1 MKRPSR
7 HGLAGALALSLG
19 SVSGWAAAGDEPPV
33 RMEPVFV
40 EAASS
45 NPWQYFRVPG
55 FEVISHCPDDFNR
68 VYARALEASTAARA
82 ALLPRDFWG
91 GLSTPMKI
99 VLYNREPEG
108 GQAFSRPKPIDL
120 SWVSGDDGT
129 AGPYS
134 LLRTYPTVVGDG
146 DTFISCGNYW
156 SLLSSTSDFYA
167 DPDSE
172 IRVRCRLPQL
182 PHWFVSGLVG
192 PGGILATWTVEPGAG
207 GQEFAVVPS
216 VTWGSRAETLA
227 LIKDP
232 KRPRAVMALSR
243 FFGAAVPAGEEDAWD
258 AEAALLVRWGLFGT
272 EPDGRP
278 HREAFLDLVR
288 GACGQPVTET
298 RFRELLGMG
307 FAEAEA
313 RLRAYVAVA
322 VREPVRLP
330 LGVAREKT
338 VEIREATPTEVAR
351 IVGDWGRLEARAVGM
366 QNLDY
371 QRECLDQADRLFE
384 RIYARQTSDP
394 GFLAAFGL
402 YALQVG
408 DVTRGRE
415 ALESATGAGVVRARA
430 YLELARL
437 KLGDSL
443 PFAEQGIGDLNE
455 ADYGRVVGLL
465 DTAMEQAPSLV
476 GSYLLLAKAM
486 EHAPK
491 KPALGDMEVLEGA
504 VALFP
509 GNASLAYKVA
519 TLYKRFGY
527 PEKAQAVIARA
538 FRMADTN
545 EDRARLAAFVVRDR

>member
-1 MKRPSR
+1 MKRLSPQ
-7 HGLAGALALSLG
+7 GVAGALAFFLA

-40 EAASS
+40 EAASA
-45 NPWQYFRVPG
+45 NPWQYFSVPG

-82 ALLPRDFWG
+82 ALLPLDFWG
-91 GLSTPMKI
+91 NLSTPMKV
-99 VLYNREPEG
+99 VLFNREPAE

-134 LLRTYPTVVGDG
+134 LLKTYPTVVGDG

-156 SLLSSTSDFYA
+156 GLLSSTADFYV

-172 IRVRCRLPQL
+172 IRIRCRLPQL
-182 PHWFVSGLVG
+182 PYWFISGLVG
-192 PGGILATWTVEPGAG
+192 PGGILATWTVEPGAAG
-207 GQEFAVVPS
+207 REFAVVPTL
-216 VTWGSRAETLA
+216 TWGSRAETLA
-227 LIKDP
+227 LIRDP
-232 KRPRAVMALSR
+232 KRARTVMALSE
-243 FFGAAVPAGEEDAWD
+243 FFGAAVPEGQEDAWN
-258 AEAALLVRWGLFGT
+258 AEAALLVRWGLFGA
-272 EPDGRP
+272 EPDGRS
-278 HREAFLDLVR
+278 HRDAFLDLVR
-288 GACGQPVTET
+288 GASVRPVSEAYFKG
-298 RFRELLGMG
+298 RLGMG
-307 FAEAEA
+307 YAEAES

-322 VREPVRLP
+322 VRDPVRLP
-330 LGVAREKT
+330 LAATSDGS
-338 VEIREATPTEVAR
+338 VEIREATPTQVAR
-351 IVGDWGRLEARAVGM
+351 IVGDWGRLEARALGM

-408 DVTRGRE
+408 DFTRGRE
-415 ALESATGAGVVRARA
+415 ALESATAAGVVRARA

-443 PFAEQGIGDLNE
+443 PFSEQGIGDLGE
-455 ADYGRVVGLL
+455 ADYDRVVALL
-465 DTAMEQAPSLV
+465 KTSRDQAPSLV
-476 GSYLLLAKAM
+476 GSYQLLAKAM

-491 KPALGDMEVLEGA
+491 IPALGDMAVLEKA

-527 PEKAQAVIARA
+527 PERAQAVIAGA
-538 FRMADTN
+538 LPMAATN
-545 EDRARLAAFVVRDR
+545 EDRARLAEFVARDR